1 MIVPDLNLLVYT
13 YNSDAPQHTAAR
25 RWWEASLSGS
35 TSVGLSWAVLM
46 GYVRLMTS
54 RAVLLDP
61 LSPAEAASDI
71 REWLDQPQVQILVPG
86 PRHLDVFA
94 GLAEATGTAGHL
106 TTDLHLAALA
116 IENQAE
122 LHSNDTDFG
131 RFPGLRWHNPL
142 RSEE

>member
-1 MIVPDLNLLVYT
+1 M
-13 YNSDAPQHTAAR
+13 
-25 RWWEASLSGS
+25 
-35 TSVGLSWAVLM
+35 
-46 GYVRLMTS
+46 
-54 RAVLLDP
+54 
-61 LSPAEAASDI
+61 
-71 REWLDQPQVQILVPG
+71 PG

-94 GLAEATGTAGHL
+94 DLAEAAGTAGRL

-142 RSEE
+142 RSEEWRNLRPEAIIRAPQPKWRNWQTR

>member
-1 MIVPDLNLLVYT
+1 M
-13 YNSDAPQHTAAR
+13 
-25 RWWEASLSGS
+25 
-35 TSVGLSWAVLM
+35 
-46 GYVRLMTS
+46 
-54 RAVLLDP
+54 
-61 LSPAEAASDI
+61 
-71 REWLDQPQVQILVPG
+71 PG

-94 GLAEATGTAGHL
+94 GLAEAAGTAGRL

-142 RSEE
+142 RS